1 MNNNFLYKYF
11 LYKDLII
18 NNNLIGGKK
27 IKKIKRMNN
36 YSKSLSEPWF
46 SLIKLGLKTVE
57 GRLDMGEFSK
67 FEIND
72 IIEWTN
78 DNFNKRRIR
87 TKITNIT
94 KYKTFE
100 DYLKNK
106 GIDNCLP
113 GIDNI
118 EDGLSV
124 YYKYYKKKDEEQYGI
139 IAIEFEIIN

>member
-1 MNNNFLYKYF
+1 MNTYL

-57 GRLDMGEFSK
+57 GRLYKGEFSK

-78 DNFNKRRIR
+78 DNFKKRTIR
-87 TKITNIT
+87 TKITFTIPNI
-94 KYKTFE
+94 YCI
-100 DYLKNK
+100 L
-106 GIDNCLP
+106 
-113 GIDNI
+113 I
-118 EDGLSV
+118 E
-124 YYKYYKKKDEEQYGI
+124 I
-139 IAIEFEIIN
+139 TNA

>member
-1 MNNNFLYKYF
+1 MNNNFLYKDF

-57 GRLDMGEFSK
+57 ARLDKGDFSNFK
-67 FEIND
+67 IND

-94 KYKTFE
+94 EYKTFKE
-100 DYLKNK
+100 YLIDKGLNK
-106 GIDNCLP
+106 CLP
-113 GIDNI
+113 SMDTI

-124 YYKYYKKKDEEQYGI
+124 YYKYYKKEDEELYGI
-139 IAIEFEIIN
+139 IAIEFEII